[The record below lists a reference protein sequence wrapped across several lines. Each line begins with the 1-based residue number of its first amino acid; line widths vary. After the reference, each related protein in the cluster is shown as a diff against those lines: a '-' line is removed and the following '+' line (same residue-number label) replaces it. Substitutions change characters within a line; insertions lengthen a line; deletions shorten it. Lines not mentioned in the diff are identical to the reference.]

1 LSLLPD
7 FFLPGWCEKYE
18 VAITIDTQTASSRK
32 SKEVAP
38 SFPSFKD
45 LREPHPNHAVRFPT
59 FKRALNRSVKSNI
72 VIALVEYEK
81 QATINQIHSAE
92 GNHAANP
99 KTEIE
104 ASTSFSDAA
113 RMSDSKGA
121 GSDAE
126 MIQPTHCPICLEEHD
141 SKTIQ
146 DLKCG
151 HLFHEACLSGWINSE
166 QKNRLL
172 CPECREELCKKE
184 LTTSASETS
193 PTKMNASASKS
204 PITDTNPSFWT
215 RLEELYNR
223 PPTRASPSRTGS
235 QASNGGIGMY
245 RGIIEIIWD
254 YPLWNRRV
262 TVGNVIILFLMMLIM
277 LDMFDEVPVLHNIV
291 EFVTK
296 LFDYT
301 WRCQA

>member
-1 LSLLPD
+1 MLTVPVILALAGQIIAMLPEKGSVHISGLAQHKELGGASNRGLPHSAAGVVNPAAEPLLTKFDAIALDQSFSSEDSESSHP
-7 FFLPGWCEKYE
+7 YE
-18 VAITIDTQTASSRK
+18 VAITINTQTASSRK

-45 LREPHPNHAVRFPT
+45 LREPHPNHA
-59 FKRALNRSVKSNI
+59 
-72 VIALVEYEK
+72 
-81 QATINQIHSAE
+81 ATINQIHSAE

-151 HLFHEACLSGWINSE
+151 HLFHEACLSD
-166 QKNRLL
+166 
-172 CPECREELCKKE
+172 EC
-184 LTTSASETS
+184 
-193 PTKMNASASKS
+193 
-204 PITDTNPSFWT
+204 ISFQISYH
-215 RLEELYNR
+215 RYE
-223 PPTRASPSRTGS
+223 S
-235 QASNGGIGMY
+235 
-245 RGIIEIIWD
+245 
-254 YPLWNRRV
+254 
-262 TVGNVIILFLMMLIM
+262 IIL
-277 LDMFDEVPVLHNIV
+277 DTSRRIV
-291 EFVTK
+291 
-296 LFDYT
+296 
-301 WRCQA
+301 